1 MGVLINEAH
10 VTQEVGGNLTVSYPG
25 SLVVGEILLLTVHRV
40 GGGSA
45 LSALALAGWTSTFFL
60 NFSTTHYVDVLFR
73 VVTGSEPG
81 SETIVTTRGRA
92 AIIEHFPNLI
102 TIDLAKAPDTWIGT
116 NSSHSSQVAAPTSG
130 TDSTPVDVAGLY
142 NRIAFLMDV
151 AQFTSA
157 AGYAESAPLG
167 LELLDD
173 LVTLSYFSDAGHT
186 LSYQLRVGA
195 TYYSSLTPTPTTAI
209 TRSLTTGFLFPS
221 CVFMQGLSS
230 ADVTFAH
237 SGTAPL
243 EMKLT
248 KVTATELPYQV
259 NMGMLQGGKE
269 PVDAL
274 QKQ

>member
-10 VTQEVGGNLTVSYPG
+10 ITQEVGGNLTVSYPAA
-25 SLVVGEILLLTVHRV
+25 LVAGEILLLTVHRV
-40 GGGSA
+40 GGGGA

-173 LVTLSYFSDAGHT
+173 LVTLSYFSSAAHT

-195 TYYSSLTPTPTTAI
+195 AYYSSLTPTPTTAI

-237 SGTAPL
+237 NATGSYRDRPL
-243 EMKLT
+243 HLELRDLPHVIT
-248 KVTATELPYQV
+248 SADHQKVT
-259 NMGMLQGGKE
+259 
-269 PVDAL
+269 
-274 QKQ
+274 